1 MGKYIL
7 GLSIVVVAIAVAL
20 ILKFRKKSKNGQEEI
35 EYSTSVVDDVLRMS
49 DVVAYFKSLS
59 LNQDLHTPF
68 LALELDV
75 LQHIISKE
83 DFHKE
88 GYKTIVLGVYE
99 ETIDCLKYTR
109 LVYCKDFD
117 EKLKEAMGEEKL
129 VVLQ

>member
-75 LQHIISKE
+75 LQYIISKE

-99 ETIDCLKYTR
+99 ETLDRLKYTR
-109 LVYCKDFD
+109 VVYCKDFD
-117 EKLKEAMGEEKL
+117 EKLKETMGEEKL

>member
-68 LALELDV
+68 LTLELDV
-75 LQHIISKE
+75 LQSLISK
-83 DFHKE
+83 DDLQKD
-88 GYKTIVLGVYE
+88 GYKTIILGVYE
-99 ETIDCLKYTR
+99 ESFDTIKYSR
-109 LVYCKDFD
+109 VIHCKDFD
-117 EKLKEAMGEEKL
+117 EKLKEILGEEKL

>member
-7 GLSIVVVAIAVAL
+7 GLSIVAVAIAVAL

-75 LQHIISKE
+75 LQYIISKE

-99 ETIDCLKYTR
+99 ETLDRLKYTR
-109 LVYCKDFD
+109 VVYCKDFD
-117 EKLKEAMGEEKL
+117 EKLKEIMGEEKL
-129 VVLQ
+129 VLLH

>member
-75 LQHIISKE
+75 LQYIISKE
-83 DFHKE
+83 DFHKD

-99 ETIDCLKYTR
+99 ETLDRLKYTR
-109 LVYCKDFD
+109 VVYCKDFD
-117 EKLKEAMGEEKL
+117 EKLKETMGEDKL